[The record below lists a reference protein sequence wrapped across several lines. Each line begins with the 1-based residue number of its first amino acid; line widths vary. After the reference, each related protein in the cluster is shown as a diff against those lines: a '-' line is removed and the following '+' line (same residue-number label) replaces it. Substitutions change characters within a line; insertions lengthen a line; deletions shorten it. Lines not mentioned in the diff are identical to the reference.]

1 MTAAQHGDP
10 GSAAGGRV
18 EIKPVPL
25 TVTLQRRGSLVVA
38 VPQEEP
44 PVLRAAQVDE
54 AITELR
60 RRGGTSLIGGGR
72 RAATSATPR

>member
-1 MTAAQHGDP
+1 MTAAQPWHEDP

-18 EIKPVPL
+18 EIEPVPL

-44 PVLRAAQVDE
+44 PALRAAEVDE

-60 RRGGTSLIGGGR
+60 RGPVVRGL
-72 RAATSATPR
+72 AE